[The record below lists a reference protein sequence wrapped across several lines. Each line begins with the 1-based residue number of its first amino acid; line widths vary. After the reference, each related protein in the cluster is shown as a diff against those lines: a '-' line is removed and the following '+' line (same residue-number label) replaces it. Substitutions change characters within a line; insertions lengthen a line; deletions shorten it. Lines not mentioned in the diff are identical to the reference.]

1 MYKIIF
7 SKRYQRDY
15 KTVDKRGFNKQLL
28 NDVIRQIASG
38 KRLQAKHRDHALK
51 GNFSGYRECHIQP
64 DWLLIY
70 KKDESKKILKL
81 VRTATHSDLF

>member
-1 MYKIIF
+1 MYRIEF

-28 NDVIRQIASG
+28 NDVIRQIAIG
-38 KRLQAKHRDHALK
+38 KRLQIKHRDHALK
-51 GNFSGYRECHIQP
+51 GKFSGYRECHIQP

-70 KKDESKKILKL
+70 KKDEDQKILKL
-81 VRTATHSDLF
+81 ARTGTHSDLF

>member
-1 MYKIIF
+1 MYRIEF
-7 SKRYQRDY
+7 SKRFQRDY

-64 DWLLIY
+64 DLLLIY

-81 VRTATHSDLF
+81 VRTGTHSDLI